1 MTGVYP
7 HANNLG
13 EGEHRFFLPIYIF
26 VLKFRLEKF
35 ERGIKRDLFSAFW
48 KSSGKRPQ
56 KIRMGENQWKR

>member
-26 VLKFRLEKF
+26 VLKFRWVPSTC
-35 ERGIKRDLFSAFW
+35 DLGEFDW
-48 KSSGKRPQ
+48 KNLN
-56 KIRMGENQWKR
+56 EE